1 MNQSSFIALSSA
13 VVVPSTV
20 IADQTLLLIAIVV
33 GFAGNSKVCCFF
45 VKRQDLR
52 KVPHF
57 YLIIVPFQVLM
68 ITPSSNPALN
78 PSKTKWSD
86 ISAPQMASCS

>member
-13 VVVPSTV
+13 VVVSSTV

-57 YLIIVPFQVLM
+57 LFNNSAI
-68 ITPSSNPALN
+68 SSLDDY
-78 PSKTKWSD
+78 SKLQSR
-86 ISAPQMASCS
+86 SESLEN